1 MSAPYAI
8 PLRSLAAAMAAA
20 AVFAVAPAGEADAP
34 GPLRLD
40 LRTVGGA
47 RVVGDH
53 ETVTATVT
61 NTGHE
66 PLHDVL
72 VMLSLADVGG
82 SPAVPLG
89 LEDWTPEPE
98 AARALTLQPGHQLT
112 GMWRLRMIQAGRL
125 AVFATAVASKS
136 RAVVNSEP
144 LRLAI
149 APTRNLT
156 PGRVLPI
163 AVGIP
168 LVASVGAAYMSVART
183 MPVMLRQV
191 RSLRRFSRARERS
204 AAIAGF
210 GGTQNEPGGPGV

>member
-1 MSAPYAI
+1 MSPRYSI

-20 AVFAVAPAGEADAP
+20 AVFAAAPAGAAGAP

-40 LRTVGGA
+40 LRNVGGA

-72 VMLSLADVGG
+72 VMLSLVDVGG

-89 LEDWTPEPE
+89 VEDWTPEPE
-98 AARALTLQPGHQLT
+98 AARAPTLQPGQQLT
-112 GMWRLRMIQAGRL
+112 GTWRLRMIQAGRL
-125 AVFATAVASKS
+125 AVFATAVAGES
-136 RAVVNSEP
+136 RAVINSEP

-156 PGRVLPI
+156 PGSVLPI
-163 AVGIP
+163 AVGMP
-168 LVASVGAAYMSVART
+168 LVIAAGGATLYW
-183 MPVMLRQV
+183 
-191 RSLRRFSRARERS
+191 RRRGAGREPLS
-204 AAIAGF
+204 S
-210 GGTQNEPGGPGV
+210 